1 MLLGMEAAML
11 SNRLDALLKESE
23 EMFPP
28 AGSEPAEEPGQN
40 GHQKVAKSWLELYGF
55 DKLAFVDAATAAG
68 SAPPGAGMD
77 PAAMGGAP
85 PMDPSMDPAAMGGAP
100 PMDPA
105 AMGGAPPPEG
115 ALPPDPSSGMPP
127 MDPAAMAA
135 AGLPPPGGG
144 AVDPATGQP
153 LPPKVKVDTN
163 AVLLQ
168 VLRLVALMADYLK
181 IPVPASLM
189 TIMPQELMSLPQ
201 QPPSGGGGGGG
212 AAAPDAGAI
221 PPIEPMEPM
230 APAMP
235 KAGSFDALVGQAEAL
250 KLKQGW

>member
-1 MLLGMEAAML
+1 
-11 SNRLDALLKESE
+11 
-23 EMFPP
+23 
-28 AGSEPAEEPGQN
+28 
-40 GHQKVAKSWLELYGF
+40 
-55 DKLAFVDAATAAG
+55 
-68 SAPPGAGMD
+68 
-77 PAAMGGAP
+77 
-85 PMDPSMDPAAMGGAP
+85 
-100 PMDPA
+100 
-105 AMGGAPPPEG
+105 
-115 ALPPDPSSGMPP
+115 

-168 VLRLVALMADYLK
+168 LLRLVALMADNLK

-201 QPPSGGGGGGG
+201 STPSGSAAGG
-212 AAAPDAGAI
+212 AAAPSADSSIPPI
-221 PPIEPMEPM
+221 PPIEPI
-230 APAMP
+230 APTMP
-235 KAGSFDALVGQAEAL
+235 KQGGFNSLIGMAEAL

>member
-1 MLLGMEAAML
+1 ML
-11 SNRLDALLKESE
+11 SHRLDALLKESE
-23 EMFPP
+23 EQFPP
-28 AGSEPAEEPGQN
+28 AGTLDVEPVEPQN
-40 GHQKVAKSWLELYGF
+40 GHAKAASSWTELYGF
-55 DKLAFVDAATAAG
+55 DKLSFVDAATAAG
-68 SAPPGAGMD
+68 GMPGGMPPPGMD
-77 PAAMGGAP
+77 PAMMGGAP
-85 PMDPSMDPAAMGGAP
+85 PGAP

-105 AMGGAPPPEG
+105 MMGAPPGAPPMDPAMMGGAMPPGG
-115 ALPPDPSSGMPP
+115 ALPPDPAMAAGLPP

-153 LPPKVKVDTN
+153 IPPKVKVDTN

-168 VLRLVALMADYLK
+168 LLRLVALMADNLK

-201 QPPSGGGGGGG
+201 QPPSASGGG
-212 AAAPDAGAI
+212 AAAPSADSSIPPI
-221 PPIEPMEPM
+221 PPIEPIAPTTKTSGFNSLRGM
-230 APAMP
+230 A
-235 KAGSFDALVGQAEAL
+235 DAL